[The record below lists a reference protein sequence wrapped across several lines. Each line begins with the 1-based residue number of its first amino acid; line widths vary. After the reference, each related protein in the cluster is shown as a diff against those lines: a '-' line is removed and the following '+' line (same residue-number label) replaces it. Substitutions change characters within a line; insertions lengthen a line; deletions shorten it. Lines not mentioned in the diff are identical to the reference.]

1 MWTRLEDSGRK
12 WLRSDEKKRR
22 KSGRLSNFGTVFP
35 TKVKFWVQVHSPE
48 TNQRAV
54 ELAEEHMAAG
64 SVEDVGEVKKEKGE

>member
-1 MWTRLEDSGRK
+1 MWTRLKDSGRK

-22 KSGRLSNFGTVFP
+22 KSNFGTVFP

-48 TNQRAV
+48 TSQRAV

-64 SVEDVGEVKKEKGE
+64 IVEDVGEMKKKKGE